1 MSEKYIYLDY
11 AANTPV
17 DKEVLDTFCDTTL
30 KYFANPTSTHPLGKI
45 VNEKISVR
53 NAEELTNQETHTHE
67 IKKTPREKSN
77 NEYKYVEDLLRE
89 KLDAKV
95 KIKDKKIVIN
105 FTSTADLNR
114 ILEIIDIKE

>member
-1 MSEKYIYLDY
+1 MRK
-11 AANTPV
+11 
-17 DKEVLDTFCDTTL
+17 
-30 KYFANPTSTHPLGKI
+30 
-45 VNEKISVR
+45 
-53 NAEELTNQETHTHE
+53 EELTNQETHTHE